1 LTENAESQRARRFS
15 FFAVFPRIS
24 ANSALDGARP
34 ISRETIQSP
43 KANVRF
49 PFECSTFRAKPLRCS
64 DCVLSPSYRSV
75 LSRRGRSRPPFL
87 PKIWEICPDLPCG
100 LGEHRAQCPHAFAVC
115 FGDFSRSGFALI
127 GRVTSCQ
134 AAASVFEGVIGAGG
148 SQSLAGLL
156 SGLAGAGAS
165 ALGGLTALGNLSAA
179 NDQFQNGDILGGLLS
194 SIQAGV
200 DLYTAAQACF
210 TGEMPNRTLRGDV
223 LWRDLRVGDFVRAGN
238 EHDPK
243 GELTWKQVLA
253 IFIDYA
259 RIWHLDAGGRT
270 IRTTARHPFFVWG
283 KGWVSCSQL
292 QPGDLLRAEDGRM
305 IAVQSVYD
313 SGVEEKVYNCVV
325 EDYHTY
331 FVGSAEWGFAVWAH
345 NTCQGRDEEGKF
357 LSKNA
362 GETAPGRAFEE
373 DALAAAG
380 LKKNTKTFK
389 SQTNNGDAYN
399 TIPDAINPKNGKLVE
414 VKSGQNVSLDGQ
426 LQAQV
431 NVGKGVELIV
441 APGADVSTPAL
452 NAVGGVKNIQVY
464 NPGTGTLTPYIPRP

>member
-1 LTENAESQRARRFS
+1 
-15 FFAVFPRIS
+15 
-24 ANSALDGARP
+24 
-34 ISRETIQSP
+34 
-43 KANVRF
+43 
-49 PFECSTFRAKPLRCS
+49 
-64 DCVLSPSYRSV
+64 
-75 LSRRGRSRPPFL
+75 
-87 PKIWEICPDLPCG
+87 
-100 LGEHRAQCPHAFAVC
+100 
-115 FGDFSRSGFALI
+115 
-127 GRVTSCQ
+127 
-134 AAASVFEGVIGAGG
+134 
-148 SQSLAGLL
+148 
-156 SGLAGAGAS
+156 LAGAGAS

-345 NTCQGRDEEGKF
+345 NGCESTGDRNTNQDKL
-357 LSKNA
+357 LSKGEIKKLQAAGYDVHDLKGGRNA
-362 GETAPGRAFEE
+362 SSRDLYK
-373 DALAAAG
+373 DALG
-380 LKKNTKTFK
+380 NIYVKPKG
-389 SQTNNGDAYN
+389 GDGPGDP
-399 TIPDAINPKNGKLVE
+399 TGINI
-414 VKSGQNVSLDGQ
+414 NVL
-426 LQAQV
+426 
-431 NVGKGVELIV
+431 
-441 APGADVSTPAL
+441 
-452 NAVGGVKNIQVY
+452 
-464 NPGTGTLTPYIPRP
+464 